1 MCDSDLA
8 SYKNARQEDLVRMM
22 SKEILNQKTE
32 LAELKKL
39 LKSVHQSLK
48 QDAHGGTPFHHSAG
62 HR

>member
-39 LKSVHQSLK
+39 LKSVHQ
-48 QDAHGGTPFHHSAG
+48 
-62 HR
+62 R